1 MRIHVF
7 GKHLLFI
14 LSLLSPFSLN
24 TLSYTSEIVTTMQNR
39 DVYNHIKSL
48 YVLES
53 HEEILELMKDTMKLD
68 DEKATKV
75 TEKFFKSYKKI
86 GNVNKFDTSL
96 EDQTIR
102 VKFHSNK
109 NTYIHMYIVQLQALI
124 CYICR

>member
-39 DVYNHIKSL
+39 DVYNYIKSL

-53 HEEILELMKDTMKLD
+53 HEEILELMKDTMKSFSSH
-68 DEKATKV
+68 TKRLGM
-75 TEKFFKSYKKI
+75 S
-86 GNVNKFDTSL
+86 TSL
-96 EDQTIR
+96 TPHWRTRSSELNFIQTKTHI
-102 VKFHSNK
+102 
-109 NTYIHMYIVQLQALI
+109 
-124 CYICR
+124 YICTLYNYKHSFVIYVDNR